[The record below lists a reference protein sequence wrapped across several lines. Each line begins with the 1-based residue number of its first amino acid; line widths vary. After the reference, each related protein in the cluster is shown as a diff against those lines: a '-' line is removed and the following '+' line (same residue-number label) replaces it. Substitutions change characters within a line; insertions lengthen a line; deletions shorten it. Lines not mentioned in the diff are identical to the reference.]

1 MAPATP
7 APPDQPPATGQAL
20 PRVRLEL
27 RHGRAPEGSRAASH
41 EVTAAGFLIGSVPG
55 CDLRLPGASLPP
67 VFCLISR
74 QPDGV
79 ALRKLAPVQP
89 LLLNGQATAS
99 ALLHD
104 GDRITLG
111 AVDLLVSIT
120 PAPGEEA
127 ATPAEARDTA
137 ADLAE
142 RERQVE
148 EQRRELEADRVVW
161 NERRQEID
169 RECRQRIELATTL
182 SRQVQQ
188 QQQELAAAR
197 ADLQTREQNLQ
208 QAQQALADRQTS
220 AEVRAR
226 ELEEQAE
233 ELAGAR
239 KELAASRQQL
249 HDRYRQRRDR
259 LAGYHA
265 AIRRAGRKLQQRK
278 HDLDAAAQELARRQ
292 DEETALQT
300 RLSDQAEELA
310 RERQHL
316 DARQRAL
323 DSREQ
328 NLQRAL
334 DQQRTELET
343 QAQRLAHD
351 QQELGRSQAEHRTD
365 LVRLD
370 RLEAVLDQRQKQL
383 QQRAIEVDRRS
394 EQLQRATRD
403 LEEQA
408 RQLDEAD
415 ARLTA
420 DREELSRQKA
430 EQMAAGADLTQ
441 RAAAVEGQQAM
452 LAALRTRLERM
463 REELRQEEQQLTE
476 RSARLDGAETN
487 LRQQVREAERL
498 RAELEQDRQLH
509 DQERRRFEERQ
520 AVLDEAVTQLRQAQ
534 ETLAVQQEE
543 VSRRQAEQ
551 EALAATQAEEAGL
564 LRGRAEQLAALQERV
579 RGEQQALRER
589 ETALAQAEKALAG
602 LQEQLRRRSEELA
615 ARQRSLEEQMRKHED
630 AVAVLAAREAEAAG
644 QRQQSDQEVT
654 ARQAAVEER
663 GRELAVTEERLHER
677 QQELERRAE
686 TLRRLVARVKED
698 GGNLDGARQ
707 ALADERSRWEAEQ
720 RLRAADLDRAR
731 AEHEAA
737 RMGAVE
743 LQQQL
748 PELEARARA
757 AADRLGTA
765 REQLREAL
773 GEVHAYA
780 AESRRD
786 LEALLAQVEAEA
798 ERVRQQELALHRTR
812 DEHRLAVAGFRQQL
826 IDWQSQ
832 VAELKRSLAQGESR
846 LERRQA
852 EVEEQVRQADVTN
865 ARLAEQAEQLQQQRR
880 QVAERRGEVERH
892 LEEMRAWYRRK
903 LRELAG
909 TEPPDDGE
917 AAAETRPSIL
927 ALTGELE
934 PGDRQLG
941 ELLRSLELVDA
952 DTLTALLVEARR
964 QRRSLRQLLL
974 SGNYL
979 TLYQVA
985 LIEAGNLD
993 GLVLGP
999 VRVIDRLRGTPHEV
1013 VYRVFDPRRGQE
1025 ALLRHLTE
1033 AEMDDAVRPDEFR
1046 QRFAAASGVRHAHVA
1061 ATWEVLEIAGR
1072 PAVLQEW
1079 LTGLPSGDWPA
1090 LVAVPGVWYRLL
1102 CQATAALDAIHQAGL
1117 VHGHLH
1123 PGLVVLTAAGT
1134 LKVAGVGEP
1143 VWLLSPPA
1151 PAADEGEEQ
1160 AVWEVREEVAADLAA
1175 LGRLAAA
1182 WAAAGAQ
1189 RKGAKG
1195 KPLPGSLQEVLRRL
1209 TTDHLEERYPT
1220 AAAVAA
1226 ALEQVA
1232 ADVPA
1237 NAAAWERLLRQVQEQ
1252 AADLTG
1258 AAA

>member
-7 APPDQPPATGQAL
+7 APPDQPTGTGQPL

-27 RHGRAPEGSRAASH
+27 RHGRAPEGSRSTSH
-41 EVTAAGFLIGSVPG
+41 EVAGAGFLIGSVPG

-74 QPDGV
+74 QPGGV
-79 ALRKLAPVQP
+79 SLRKLAPVQP
-89 LLLNGQATAS
+89 LLLNGQPTAGAT
-99 ALLHD
+99 LHD
-104 GDRITLG
+104 GDRVTLG
-111 AVDLLVSIT
+111 AVDLLVWIT
-120 PAPGEEA
+120 PVVGEA
-127 ATPAEARDTA
+127 GATAAEAPHA
-137 ADLAE
+137 SDLAG

-148 EQRRELEADRVVW
+148 EQARELEAERTVW

-197 ADLQTREQNLQ
+197 ADLQAREQNLQ
-208 QAQQALADRQTS
+208 QGQQALADRQTA
-220 AEVRAR
+220 AETRAR
-226 ELEEQAE
+226 ELQEQAE
-233 ELAGAR
+233 ELAGVR
-239 KELAASRQQL
+239 KELAANRQQL

-259 LAGYHA
+259 LTGYHA

-278 HDLDAAAQELARRQ
+278 HELDTAAEELARRQ
-292 DEETALQT
+292 EEETTLQS
-300 RLSDQAEELA
+300 RLAEQAEELA
-310 RERQHL
+310 RERQLL
-316 DARQRAL
+316 DARQRLL
-323 DSREQ
+323 DGREQ
-328 NLQRAL
+328 ELQGDLAG
-334 DQQRTELET
+334 QRTNLEE
-343 QAQRLAHD
+343 QAQRLAQQ
-351 QQELGRSQAEHRTD
+351 QQELERSQAEHRAD

-370 RLEAVLDQRQKQL
+370 RLEAVLEQRQQQL
-383 QQRAIEVDRRS
+383 RQRALEVDRRS

-408 RQLDEAD
+408 RQLDETH

-420 DREELSRQKA
+420 AEEELSRRKA
-430 EQMAAGADLTQ
+430 EQQTAGAELAQ
-441 RAAAVEGQQAM
+441 RVAAVEGQQAM

-463 REELRQEEQQLTE
+463 REELRREEQQLTE
-476 RSARLDGAETN
+476 RSARQETAETN
-487 LRQQVREAERL
+487 LRQQVGEAQRQ
-498 RAELEQDRQLH
+498 RSELEQDRQLH

-520 AVLDEAVTQLRQAQ
+520 TVLGAAVTQLRQAQ
-534 ETLAVQQEE
+534 ETLASQQEA
-543 VSRRQAEQ
+543 VSRRHAEQ
-551 EALAATQAEEAGL
+551 EAVAATQAEEAGL

-589 ETALAQAEKALAG
+589 ETSLVQAEKALAG

-615 ARQRSLEEQMRKHED
+615 ARQRSLEELAREHEEAMAD
-630 AVAVLAAREAEAAG
+630 LAAKEAEVAG
-644 QRQQSDQEVT
+644 QRQQSDQEAT
-654 ARQAAVEER
+654 ARRAAVEER
-663 GRELAVTEERLHER
+663 ARELAATAERLDER
-677 QQELERRAE
+677 EQELARREE

-698 GGNLDGARQ
+698 GGNLDGARE
-707 ALADERSRWEAEQ
+707 ALADERARWETEQ
-720 RLRAADLDRAR
+720 RQRASDLDRAR

-737 RMGAVE
+737 RLGAVE
-743 LQQQL
+743 LQRQL
-748 PELEARARA
+748 PELEARAAA
-757 AADRLGTA
+757 AADRLGAT

-773 GEVHAYA
+773 REVHAYA

-786 LEALLAQVEAEA
+786 LEALLARVESEA
-798 ERVRQQELALHRTR
+798 ERVRQQEQDLHRTR
-812 DEHRLAVAGFRQQL
+812 DEHRLAVAAFRQQL

-852 EVEEQVRQADVTN
+852 EVEEQVRRADVTN
-865 ARLAEQAEQLQQQRR
+865 ARLAEQAEELQQQRR
-880 QVAERRGEVERH
+880 QVAERRGEVQRH
-892 LEEMRAWYRRK
+892 LEEMREWYRRK

-909 TEPPDDGE
+909 TEPPDE
-917 AAAETRPSIL
+917 AAGADDRPSIL
-927 ALTGELE
+927 ALTGDVD

-974 SGNYL
+974 SGNHL

-1033 AEMDDAVRPDEFR
+1033 AEMEDAVRPDEFR
-1046 QRFAAASGVRHAHVA
+1046 QRFAAAAGVRHEHVA
-1061 ATWEVLEIAGR
+1061 ATWEVLEVAGR

-1079 LTGLPSGDWPA
+1079 LTGLPAGDWPA
-1090 LVAVPGVWYRLL
+1090 LVAVPGVWHRLL
-1102 CQATAALDAIHQAGL
+1102 SQAAAALHAIHEAGL

-1123 PGLVVLTAAGT
+1123 PGLVVLTGAGT

-1143 VWLLSPPA
+1143 VWLLSPPG
-1151 PAADEGEEQ
+1151 PAAEDGDERT
-1160 AVWEVREEVAADLAA
+1160 AWEVLEEVAADLAA
-1175 LGRLAAA
+1175 LGRMAAG

-1189 RKGAKG
+1189 RKGARG
-1195 KPLPGSLQEVLRRL
+1195 KPLPASLQEVLRRL
-1209 TTDHLEERYPT
+1209 STDNAEERYPT
-1220 AAAVAA
+1220 AEALAA
-1226 ALEQVA
+1226 ALEQA
-1232 ADVPA
+1232 AGDVPA
-1237 NAAAWERLLRQVQEQ
+1237 NPAAWERLLRQVREQ
-1252 AADLTG
+1252 AAG
-1258 AAA
+1258 VAQAAA

>member
-1 MAPATP
+1 VLGGAAAGGPG
-7 APPDQPPATGQAL
+7 QPL

-27 RHGRAPEGSRAASH
+27 KHGSAPATSH
-41 EVTAAGFLIGSVPG
+41 EVTGAGFLIGSVPG
-55 CDLRLPGASLPP
+55 CDLRLPGVSVPP
-67 VFCLISR
+67 VFCLLSR

-79 ALRKLAPVQP
+79 SLRKLAPVQP
-89 LLLNGQATAS
+89 LLLNGQS
-99 ALLHD
+99 AANAPLHD

-111 AVDLLVSIT
+111 AVDVLVSIT
-120 PAPGEEA
+120 PTPDQA
-127 ATPAEARDTA
+127 AAAEAEARQTA

-142 RERQVE
+142 RARQLD
-148 EQRRELEADRVVW
+148 EQARELEADRIIW
-161 NERRQEID
+161 YERRQEID

-182 SRQVQQ
+182 SRQAQQ

-197 ADLQTREQNLQ
+197 ADVQNREQNLQ
-208 QAQQALADRQTS
+208 QLQQALAERQAA
-220 AEVRAR
+220 AETRAR

-233 ELAGAR
+233 ELARER
-239 KELAASRQQL
+239 KELATSRQQL
-249 HDRYRQRRDR
+249 HDRYRHRRDR
-259 LAGYHA
+259 LTGYHS

-278 HDLDAAAQELARRQ
+278 HELDTAAQELTRRQ
-292 DEETALQT
+292 EEESLLQG
-300 RLSDQAEELA
+300 RLAEQAEELA
-310 RERQHL
+310 RERQLL
-316 DARQRAL
+316 DARQRLL
-323 DSREQ
+323 DGREQ
-328 NLQRAL
+328 ELQRDLAGE
-334 DQQRTELET
+334 RTNLEAK
-343 QAQRLAHD
+343 AQRLT
-351 QQELGRSQAEHRTD
+351 QERQELERSQAEHRAD

-370 RLEAVLDQRQKQL
+370 RLEAVLEQRQKQL
-383 QQRAIEVDRRS
+383 QQRALEVDRRS

-408 RQLDEAD
+408 RQLDEAH
-415 ARLTA
+415 ARLAA
-420 DREELSRQKA
+420 DTEDLARRLA
-430 EQMAAGADLTQ
+430 EQDAAGAELAQ

-452 LAALRTRLERM
+452 LASLRTRLERM
-463 REELRQEEQQLTE
+463 REEVRQEEQQLTE
-476 RSARLDGAETN
+476 RYARQEIAETS

-498 RAELEQDRQLH
+498 RVELEQDRLLH

-520 AVLDEAVTQLRQAQ
+520 AVLEEAVTQLRQAQ
-534 ETLAVQQEE
+534 ETLATRQEE
-543 VSRRQAEQ
+543 VSRRRAEQ
-551 EALAATQAEEAGL
+551 ESLAATQAEEAGL
-564 LRGRAEQLAALQERV
+564 LRGRAEQLAVLQERF

-589 ETALAQAEKALAG
+589 EASLVQAEKALAG

-615 ARQRSLEEQMRKHED
+615 ARQRLLEEQGRKHED
-630 AVAVLAAREAEAAG
+630 ALAALAAKEAEVAG

-663 GRELAVTEERLHER
+663 ARELAAAAERLHER
-677 QQELERRAE
+677 AQELDRREE

-698 GGNLDGARQ
+698 GGNLDGVRQ
-707 ALADERSRWEAEQ
+707 ALADERSRWEAEH

-737 RMGAVE
+737 RLGAIE

-748 PELEARARA
+748 PELEARAAA
-757 AADRLGTA
+757 AADRLGVA

-780 AESRRD
+780 GESRRD
-786 LEALLAQVEAEA
+786 LEALLAQVESEA

-812 DEHRLAVAGFRQQL
+812 DEHRLAVAAFRQQL

-852 EVEEQVRQADVTN
+852 EVEEQVRRADVAN

-880 QVAERRGEVERH
+880 QVAERRGEVQRH
-892 LEEMRAWYRRK
+892 LDDMREWYRRK

-917 AAAETRPSIL
+917 AAGAEARPSIL
-927 ALTGELE
+927 TLTGDVD

-1025 ALLRHLTE
+1025 ALLRHLAE
-1033 AEMDDAVRPDEFR
+1033 AEMEDAVRPDEFR
-1046 QRFAAASGVRHAHVA
+1046 QRFAAAAGVRHAHVA

-1079 LTGLPSGDWPA
+1079 LTGQPSGDWPA

-1102 CQATAALDAIHQAGL
+1102 AQATAALHAVHQAGL

-1123 PGLVVLTAAGT
+1123 PGLIVLTGDGT

-1143 VWLLSPPA
+1143 AWLLSPLA
-1151 PAADEGEEQ
+1151 PAADDGDEQ
-1160 AVWEVREEVAADLAA
+1160 SAWEVREEVAADLAA
-1175 LGRLAAA
+1175 LGRLAAR
-1182 WAAAGAQ
+1182 WAAAQ

-1195 KPLPGSLQEVLRRL
+1195 KPLPESLQDVL
-1209 TTDHLEERYPT
+1209 
-1220 AAAVAA
+1220 AVTE

-1237 NAAAWERLLRQVQEQ
+1237 NPAAWERLLRQVREQ
-1252 AADLTG
+1252 AADVAQ
-1258 AAA
+1258 AA